1 MLVEESNLAC
11 VQHGQIYYLATFSS
25 LIKRDHCNMLQTS
38 NEQFP
43 PALRVLQ
50 ASKLALLPAV
60 LIDVLNEK

>member
-1 MLVEESNLAC
+1 
-11 VQHGQIYYLATFSS
+11 
-25 LIKRDHCNMLQTS
+25 MLQTN